1 MSCGEESGSKQT
13 RRIDK
18 DELILIWKNKKRV
31 FWGGA
36 GIFQ

>member
-1 MSCGEESGSKQT
+1 MSVGEESGSKKT

-18 DELILIWKNKKRV
+18 GELILIWKNKKRV
-31 FWGGA
+31 FRGDA